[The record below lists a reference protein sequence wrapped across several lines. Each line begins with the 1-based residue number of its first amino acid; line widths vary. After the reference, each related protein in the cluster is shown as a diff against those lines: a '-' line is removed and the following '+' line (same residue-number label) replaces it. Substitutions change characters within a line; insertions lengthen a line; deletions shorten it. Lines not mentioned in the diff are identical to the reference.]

1 MYLLLD
7 IQAGDIRMQDITEEH
22 IKNDLNAEIQFLE
35 NKYLVIKNFLAG
47 KDYDIS
53 VIAGTLQEFKDSLS
67 RASAFIL
74 ALYNL
79 KGKRVNI
86 PWEPLFTSLDYAIA
100 TITVSPAPKQ
110 RAAIQTI
117 LTMSQSQIEQVMSY
131 FSALKQSLK

>member
-1 MYLLLD
+1 
-7 IQAGDIRMQDITEEH
+7 MQDRTEEH

-53 VIAGTLQEFKDSLS
+53 VIAETLQEFKDSLS

-131 FSALKQSLK
+131 FSSLKQSLK

>member
-1 MYLLLD
+1 
-7 IQAGDIRMQDITEEH
+7 MQDRTEEH

-35 NKYLVIKNFLAG
+35 NKYLVIKNFLVG

-131 FSALKQSLK
+131 FSSLKQSLK